1 MTMMVPL
8 IDVVIVMTDNI
19 APASI
24 SIGILVH
31 FLLLLLWI
39 YYMAGFCQRMDN
51 SINLRGIVFVNF
63 FCYELECIVIG
74 AKYLIDEM

>member
-51 SINLRGIVFVNF
+51 SINLRGIVFVDF
-63 FCYELECIVIG
+63 FAMNWNVLLLVLNI
-74 AKYLIDEM
+74 